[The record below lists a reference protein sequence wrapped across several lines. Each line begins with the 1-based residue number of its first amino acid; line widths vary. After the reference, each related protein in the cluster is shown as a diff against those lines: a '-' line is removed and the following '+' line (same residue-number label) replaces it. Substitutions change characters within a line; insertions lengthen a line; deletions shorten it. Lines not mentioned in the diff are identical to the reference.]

1 MFDITFVD
9 AIDYLGTFAFA
20 ISGLRMASEKQF
32 DLFGAFIV
40 GAATAVGGG
49 TLRDV
54 MIGVSPFWMT
64 QWIYLFIVLLALLAF
79 VFLHKAI
86 SRISGTI
93 FLFDT
98 IGLGLFTIVGFQ
110 KTLEAGFP
118 YWSCNIMGMC
128 TGAAGGVLRDI
139 LINEVPLVFRRDI
152 YALACMVGG
161 LFYTN
166 ALILEAPP
174 IVAQVGCALAVIA
187 IRLFA
192 VRYHWQ
198 LPLLHAYRIPK
209 IQSQFTGTGSRFGKA
224 GRKRLGEGRR
234 RQK

>member
-1 MFDITFVD
+1 MYDLTFVD

-20 ISGLRMASEKQF
+20 ISGFRMASDKQF

-49 TLRDV
+49 TIRDV

-79 VFLHKAI
+79 LFLHKAI
-86 SRISGTI
+86 GRISRTI

-118 YWSCNIMGMC
+118 YWTCNIMGMC
-128 TGAAGGVLRDI
+128 TGAAGGVIRDI
-139 LINEVPLVFRRDI
+139 LINEVPLIFRRDI

-166 ALILEAPP
+166 AIIFGASP
-174 IVAQVGCALAVIA
+174 IVAQVGCALAVIV
-187 IRLFA
+187 IRLLA

-198 LPLLHAYRIPK
+198 LPLLQEYRIPK
-209 IQSQFTGTGSRFGKA
+209 LTNQFRGSGSRTGKGA
-224 GRKRLGEGRR
+224 
-234 RQK
+234 QK